1 MAVAVA
7 AFARRHQR
15 AGRLGLCHGRA
26 AAALERAEAEAEAG
40 AGSQSTVAAAAAA
53 AAAAGPGAR
62 APSSSSATASPL
74 HAPPHPPHPAGSSSR
89 GIGRA
94 AAAAAAAAALTVAE
108 VRGRTQAP
116 TIRALRAAFRP
127 CRRRRGT
134 VIDPGGTA
142 GATHTAGGEGRRR
155 QEGGGEWA
163 GVDGSEAG
171 GDSSWAAATS
181 TLDGCAMQYGISA
194 QDLAEFALYLGVD
207 VAEEAE
213 LLPTVAQCA
222 AAELPS
228 GWHERLDPGGSG
240 ESYYWRIQHQ
250 QLELGG
256 GTGHEV
262 QWEHPL
268 DEGFRS
274 AISLQRA
281 ARSGQAD
288 HHSATSL
295 NQLWQT
301 LTSSHHRSAT
311 SEQPEQP
318 ALLGP
323 ALTDSQSQGEGAEA
337 SAAAAAAA
345 SAALASALHDS
356 LYREGVAG
364 GVALQSAAAAAAA
377 GTSGAV
383 AGRGVEGGLGRHHRH
398 LSSSSSR
405 HGLPGLSRHE
415 DH

>member
-1 MAVAVA
+1 VAVAVA

-40 AGSQSTVAAAAAA
+40 AGSQSTVAAAA

-134 VIDPGGTA
+134 VIDLGGTA
-142 GATHTAGGEGRRR
+142 GATAGGEGRRR

-171 GDSSWAAATS
+171 GESSWAAATS

-301 LTSSHHRSAT
+301 LTSSPAPPPPSSPSSPLCWPPLRQTVNHRGREPRRPPPPPPPPLAPPWLAPPWLAPCTTRSTERVWRAGWHC
-311 SEQPEQP
+311 SQPPPPPPPLLPLP
-318 ALLGP
+318 AP
-323 ALTDSQSQGEGAEA
+323 QAL
-337 SAAAAAAA
+337 
-345 SAALASALHDS
+345 
-356 LYREGVAG
+356 
-364 GVALQSAAAAAAA
+364 
-377 GTSGAV
+377 
-383 AGRGVEGGLGRHHRH
+383 
-398 LSSSSSR
+398 
-405 HGLPGLSRHE
+405 
-415 DH
+415 